1 MDETGAA
8 APSNENPIDESN
20 LLNPEIQT
28 GNGNNKNGGNNNLRR
43 GHLGQRNDYLVPR
56 LPTHLGYY
64 FLSSLINYIFL
75 AIFRETFYFHF
86 LYTI

>member
-28 GNGNNKNGGNNNLRR
+28 GNGNNKNLGNNNLRR

-56 LPTHLGYY
+56 LPTHLG
-64 FLSSLINYIFL
+64 IIF
-75 AIFRETFYFHF
+75 
-86 LYTI
+86 

>member
-56 LPTHLGYY
+56 LPTHLGIW
-64 FLSSLINYIFL
+64 FINFCCK
-75 AIFRETFYFHF
+75 FSGKQ
-86 LYTI
+86 